1 MSNKGKKNK
10 VDLRKFYKEK
20 RSSLEPNIKKE
31 KDLEIQSRFLLTDEY
46 RKCKGI
52 LVYIARDFEIDTSGI
67 INAAFANKK
76 IVAVPKVNDD
86 FSLCFYKIN
95 SKDDLLIGKFSVCE
109 PKDGLEKITD
119 FDDFV
124 CVTPSLCCDLN
135 GYRLGFG
142 KGCYDRFFAK
152 FEGKKIALTYSDSIE
167 VAIDTDENDI
177 KVDAIVTDSFT
188 KYICEDTILSK
199 EDNYE

>member
-1 MSNKGKKNK
+1 MSNKNKKDK
-10 VDLRKFYKEK
+10 ADLRKLYKEK
-20 RSSLEPNIKKE
+20 RCSLEPNIKRE
-31 KDLEIQSRFLLTDEY
+31 KDLEIQSRFLVTNEY
-46 RKCKGI
+46 RNSKGV

-86 FSLCFYKIN
+86 FSMSFYKIN
-95 SKDDLLIGKFSVCE
+95 SKEDLVFGKYSVYE
-109 PKDGLEKITD
+109 PKDGLEKVED
-119 FDDFV
+119 FCDFV

-142 KGCYDRFFAK
+142 KGCYDRFFAD
-152 FEGKKIALTYSDSIE
+152 FNGKKIALTYSDSIE
-167 VAIDTDENDI
+167 VSIDTDENDK